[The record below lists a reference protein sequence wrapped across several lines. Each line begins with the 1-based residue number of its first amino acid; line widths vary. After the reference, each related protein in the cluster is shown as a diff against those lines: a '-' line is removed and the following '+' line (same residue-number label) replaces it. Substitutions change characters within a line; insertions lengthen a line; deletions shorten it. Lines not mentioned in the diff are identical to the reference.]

1 MTQLN
6 HSLIVALVAQFQG
19 FCRDLHDEAT
29 RIHVDAAIPGQ
40 KRTLHLLMQQG
51 RKLDSHNPRRSTL
64 GHDFG
69 RLGFSFIDE
78 LKATGPDAIVQLDLL
93 DVLVDYRNAIGHG
106 NEAQIIELEVREGVK
121 ATKKSY
127 LHHKRSLDSLAGTME
142 IATANGMARVLGS
155 SVIW

>member
-1 MTQLN
+1 MHGADACPSRLDPQV
-6 HSLIVALVAQFQG
+6 SLPLEEVYRADADDRALVANALIG
-19 FCRDLHDEAT
+19 
-29 RIHVDAAIPGQ
+29 V
-40 KRTLHLLMQQG
+40 
-51 RKLDSHNPRRSTL
+51 

-127 LHHKRSLDSLAGTME
+127 LHHKRSGTCQ
-142 IATANGMARVLGS
+142 GV
-155 SVIW
+155 